1 MAIRS
6 RLCCGAVLNRSR
18 WRYSAQAFGLAWS
31 LFFKELLAV
40 RLSFL
45 SFTSPVSL
53 YFSQRF
59 VTLEVLTLHCSAIFR
74 LFNLPSKILLQKY
87 HVPSGFITQ
96 TFSSLCL
103 LFDCLAS
110 HISDQFLIHNMKLQ
124 GLYIY
129 PGTI

>member
-6 RLCCGAVLNRSR
+6 RLCCGTVLNLSHWLEWISARSCLGVVFR
-18 WRYSAQAFGLAWS
+18 GAP
-31 LFFKELLAV
+31 V

-45 SFTSPVSL
+45 SFTLPVSL